1 MAKKIKVV
9 IADDHALF
17 RKGMASIIENF
28 ENVEVVGEA
37 GNGIEL
43 MERIKE
49 CDPDIVLLDLKMP
62 EMDGMEA
69 NRHIQKTY
77 PRVKVVVLSMYDD
90 DKFII
95 HLIEM
100 GANGY
105 LLKNAEPQEVED
117 ALHAVMET
125 GFYFNNH
132 VSRVMLK
139 GLISKQKSKP
149 NFDDKVEFTAREL
162 EVLQLICKEHTNV
175 EIANKL
181 YLSTRT
187 IDGYRNKLLLKTGAK
202 NTAGIVMYAVKHGLV
217 DTDA

>member
-1 MAKKIKVV
+1 MGKNIRVT

-17 RKGMASIIENF
+17 RKGMISIIRDF
-28 ENVEVVGEA
+28 PGIEVIEEA
-37 GNGIEL
+37 HNGIDLLEKI
-43 MERIKE
+43 EINR
-49 CDPDIVLLDLKMP
+49 PDVILLDLKMP

-69 NRHIQKTY
+69 NKIIQKQF
-77 PRVKVVVLSMYDD
+77 PEVRIIVLSMYDD

-95 HLIEM
+95 HLIEL

-105 LLKNAEPQEVED
+105 LLKNAEPTEVEN
-117 ALHAVMET
+117 AIHAVMDT

-132 VSRVMLK
+132 VSKVMLK
-139 GLISKQKSKP
+139 GLISKQKTKP
-149 NFDDKVEFTAREL
+149 TFENKVEFTAREL

-187 IDGYRNKLLLKTGAK
+187 VDGYRNKLLMKTGAK
-202 NTAGIVMYAVKHGLV
+202 NTAGIVMYAAKHGLV
-217 DTDA
+217 DM

>member
-1 MAKKIKVV
+1 MSKRIKVI

-17 RKGMASIIENF
+17 RKGMISIIQGF
-28 ENVEVVGEA
+28 ESIEVVGEA
-37 GNGIEL
+37 GDGSEL
-43 MERIKE
+43 LIRIGE
-49 CDPDIVLLDLKMP
+49 CDPDVVLLDLKMP

-69 NRHIQKTY
+69 NRLIQKQF
-77 PRVKVVVLSMYDD
+77 PHVKVIVLSMYDD

-105 LLKNAEPQEVED
+105 LLKNAEPEEVEE
-117 ALHAVMET
+117 ALIAVMET

-139 GLISKQKSKP
+139 GLINKQKAKP
-149 NFDDKVEFTAREL
+149 KFDETADFTQREMQ
-162 EVLQLICKEHTNV
+162 VLQLICKEHTNA
-175 EIANKL
+175 EIATKL
-181 YLSTRT
+181 FLSTRT
-187 IDGYRNKLLLKTGAK
+187 IDGYRNKLLVKTGAK

-217 DTDA
+217 EAQP

>member
-17 RKGMASIIENF
+17 RKGMASIIQDF
-28 ENVEVVGEA
+28 DNVEVIGEA
-37 GNGIEL
+37 GTGTEL
-43 MERIKE
+43 MDKIGE
-49 CDPDIVLLDLKMP
+49 CDPDVILLDLKMP

-69 NRHIQKTY
+69 NKLIQKQH
-77 PRVKVVVLSMYDD
+77 PNVKVVVLSMYDD

-105 LLKNAEPQEVED
+105 LLKNADPEEVED
-117 ALHAVMET
+117 ALNAVMEN

-139 GLISKQKSKP
+139 GLISKQKEKP
-149 NFDDKVEFTAREL
+149 KFDDTAEFTQREMQ
-162 EVLQLICKEHTNV
+162 VLQLICKEHTNV

-181 YLSTRT
+181 FLSTRT
-187 IDGYRNKLLLKTGAK
+187 IDGYRNKLLIKTGAK

-217 DTDA
+217 DADT

>member
-1 MAKKIKVV
+1 MAKKISVV

-17 RKGMASIIENF
+17 RKGMASIIKSF
-28 ENVEVVGEA
+28 SDIEVIGEA
-37 GNGIEL
+37 ENGVALIQL
-43 MERIKE
+43 LERE
-49 CDPDIVLLDLKMP
+49 TPDVVLLDLKMP

-69 NRHIQKTY
+69 NKIIQKNF
-77 PRVKVVVLSMYDD
+77 PNVRVIVLSMYDD

-105 LLKNAEPQEVED
+105 LLKNADPEEVES
-117 ALHAVMET
+117 ALRAVMDT

-132 VSRVMLK
+132 VSKVMLK
-139 GLISKQKSKP
+139 GLINKQRTKP
-149 NFDDKVEFTAREL
+149 NFENRVEFTPREL
-162 EVLQLICKEHTNV
+162 EVLRLICKEHTNA
-175 EIANKL
+175 EIATKL

-187 IDGYRNKLLLKTGAK
+187 IDGYRNKLLMKTGAK

-217 DTDA
+217 DESA